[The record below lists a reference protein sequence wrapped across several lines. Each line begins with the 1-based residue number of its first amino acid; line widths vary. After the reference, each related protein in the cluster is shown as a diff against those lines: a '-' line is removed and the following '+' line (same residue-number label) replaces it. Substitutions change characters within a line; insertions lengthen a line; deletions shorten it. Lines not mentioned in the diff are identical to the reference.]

1 MSAVP
6 NTTTVPSAAAAPST
20 TTVPSTVAAPSAAA
34 APVHEEVHAEVHES
48 SSRTICIA
56 IDGSSSSTYAIEW
69 AIKNILRKET
79 DQVVVLHVRPLI
91 TIPALSYG
99 APFVDYGETL
109 SVKED
114 ASRIESHELLIKT
127 AKAIKQHG
135 LHVRAIALRG
145 DAREELVFKIEDVK
159 ADMVIMGSRGLTT
172 LNRLFL
178 GSVSEHLIHNLKC
191 PVIVT
196 RDPNA

>member
-56 IDGSSSSTYAIEW
+56 IDGSSSST
-69 AIKNILRKET
+69 NT
-79 DQVVVLHVRPLI
+79 VN
-91 TIPALSYG
+91 
-99 APFVDYGETL
+99 
-109 SVKED
+109 VKED
-114 ASRIESHELLIKT
+114 ASRISLTNLLIKT
-127 AKAIKQHG
+127 AKRQQHG